1 MYGMGTI
8 FKSDRFGFATAGLT
22 VLMIFQY
29 VLECAAP
36 EFVKTSFGLGIGVM
50 LLGSLIIYAV
60 PKEK

>member
-1 MYGMGTI
+1 MEWG
-8 FKSDRFGFATAGLT
+8 RFLRAIGSVFATAGLT

-29 VLECAAP
+29 VLESAAP